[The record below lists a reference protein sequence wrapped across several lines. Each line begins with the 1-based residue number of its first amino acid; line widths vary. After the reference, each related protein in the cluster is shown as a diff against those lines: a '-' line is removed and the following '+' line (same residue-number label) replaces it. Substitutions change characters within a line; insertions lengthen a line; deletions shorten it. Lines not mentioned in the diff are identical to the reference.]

1 MPEKL
6 PAGQKFKWPR
16 IDVPTRCIE
25 CVDVP
30 YFMVYIAHNR
40 AFIPPFI
47 VKWFSVEGSKKMS
60 SNKLAVEGGPKAVP
74 QLGPLPTKIGQEEL
88 LEIIS
93 MWEFSGNNAEK
104 LARIVNGDPSVKG
117 PHLFRYYNPKPS
129 KVAAAEA
136 AMKDLTGTKYC
147 LAVNSCTSALVAAYR
162 ALGIGAGD
170 EVIVPGYT
178 FFATAATVA
187 SSNAIPVIIDIDDS
201 LCMDPEKVEKAI
213 TRRTKAVVP
222 VHMRGAPAQMDAIMD
237 IADKKGI
244 PVVEDVA
251 QAGGGSFH
259 GKRLGSI
266 GAMGCFSFDY
276 YKVIVS
282 GEGGFVTTDNEWLY
296 TRAQSWHD
304 CAACWRPDRF
314 ARERKEGELFC
325 GENYR
330 MSELEGAVA
339 LAQIRKADK
348 MLAGYRRAKKLIKEA
363 IEEFKHLHFRRIT
376 DTAGDTAICLVMFMP
391 DVETARKS
399 LKAMQAEGV
408 PAGGIYDSTIRDW
421 HIYRYWEHILDKKAV
436 AADGLPWSAVP
447 EDELPK
453 YSQDTCPRAIDLLS
467 RAIMVDI
474 NYNYSQGDCAA
485 IAEGINKVL
494 QAYLR

>member
-1 MPEKL
+1 M
-6 PAGQKFKWPR
+6 R
-16 IDVPTRCIE
+16 
-25 CVDVP
+25 
-30 YFMVYIAHNR
+30 
-40 AFIPPFI
+40 
-47 VKWFSVEGSKKMS
+47 
-60 SNKLAVEGGPKAVP
+60 SNKPAAASAQHDELAIEGGLKAVP
-74 QLGPLPTKIGQEEL
+74 QLGPFPAKIGREEL

-93 MWEFSGNNAEK
+93 MWEFSGNNGEK
-104 LARIVNGDPSVKG
+104 LARIVNSDPSVKG

-136 AMKDLTGTKYC
+136 AMKELIGTKFC

-170 EVIVPGYT
+170 EVIVPAYT

-187 SSNAIPVIIDIDDS
+187 SSNAVPIIVDVDDS
-201 LCMDPEKVEKAI
+201 LSIDPERIEKAI
-213 TRRTKAVVP
+213 TRRTKAIVP

-237 IADKKGI
+237 VANKKGI

-251 QAGGGSFH
+251 QAGGGSFRD
-259 GKRLGSI
+259 KRLGSI
-266 GAMGCFSFDY
+266 GAIGCFSFDY

-348 MLAGYRRAKKLIKEA
+348 MLAGYRYAKKLIKEA
-363 IEEFKHLHFRRIT
+363 IEEFKGLQFRRIT
-376 DTAGDTAICLVMFMP
+376 DPDGDTAICLVMFMP
-391 DVETARKS
+391 DVETTKKS

-447 EDELPK
+447 EREQPQYTPDM
-453 YSQDTCPRAIDLLS
+453 CPRALDLLS
-467 RAIMVDI
+467 RSIMVDI
-474 NYNYSQGDCAA
+474 NYNYSKSDCAA

-494 QAYLR
+494 RAYRFDKLTTSLR